1 MSVLK
6 IWVGWFCAAF
16 LPLYFGSDSNSDSST
31 TANTTTTTNVSSE
44 DKRIVGGDGSTGVS
58 GSGNSVIV
66 TDSGAVQAAL
76 TLSGNVATKAIDA
89 NTGSVA
95 SVLEALTTL
104 GKNNQASFDKTLT
117 LVGSSVDKTQE
128 AFKAA
133 TEEVNGNRVL
143 VGLGVIAIGFAMAK
157 GAKL

>member
-16 LPLYFGSDSNSDSST
+16 LPLYFGGESSSDSST
-31 TANTTTTTNVSSE
+31 TANTSTTNNISSE

-58 GSGNSVIV
+58 GSGNTVVV
-66 TDSGAVQAAL
+66 TDNGAVQAAL
-76 TLSGNVATKAIDA
+76 NLSGAVATKAIDA

-95 SVLEALTTL
+95 SVLDALTTM
-104 GKNNQASFDKTLT
+104 GKNNQASFDKTLA
-117 LVGSSVDKTQE
+117 LVGTSVEKTQD
-128 AFKAA
+128 AFKTA

-143 VGLGVIAIGFAMAK
+143 VGLGVIAIGMIAAK
-157 GAKL
+157 GAYK